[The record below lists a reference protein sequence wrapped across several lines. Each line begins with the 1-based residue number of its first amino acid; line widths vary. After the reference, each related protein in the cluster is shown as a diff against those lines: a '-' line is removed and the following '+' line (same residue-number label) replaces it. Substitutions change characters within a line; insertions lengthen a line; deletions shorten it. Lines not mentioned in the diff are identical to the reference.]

1 MREHWASHCPL
12 SVIKKKNMN
21 SKIQTLTL
29 SAMFLALGQV
39 LPFLVLQIPT
49 IGATL
54 LPMHWPIFLAAYTCG
69 PEAAALIGFLC
80 PLLHSVL
87 FGMPAMYPNAIAMAF
102 ELAAYGAV
110 TGLLYS
116 RAKKK
121 DLKAIYVSLLSG
133 MLAGRIVWGIAETLL
148 LSTGEN
154 HFTFQAFLA
163 GGFINALPGIILQ
176 LILLPLLVNRLRKAG
191 HLH

>member
-1 MREHWASHCPL
+1 MASYCPL
-12 SVIKKKNMN
+12 SVIKKKSIN

-80 PLLHSVL
+80 PLLRIVL

-121 DLKAIYVSLLSG
+121 DLKAIYVSLLCG
-133 MLAGRIVWGIAETLL
+133 MLAGRIVWGIARYILAGL
-148 LSTGEN
+148 QGSA
-154 HFTFQAFLA
+154 FPWQAFVA
-163 GGFINALPGIILQ
+163 GAFTNAIPGSILHIILIP
-176 LILLPLLVNRLRKAG
+176 LIVFAMQRANLVLNE
-191 HLH
+191 

>member
-1 MREHWASHCPL
+1 MASHCPL
-12 SVIKKKNMN
+12 SVIKKKSMN

-69 PEAAALIGFLC
+69 PEAPALIGFLC
-80 PLLHSVL
+80 PLLRSVL

-121 DLKAIYVSLLSG
+121 DLKAIYVSLLCG

-154 HFTFQAFLA
+154 HFTFQAFLS

-191 HLH
+191 HFH